1 MALILIVEDNE
12 TIADS
17 LSFFVKNFGRYN
29 TLGANSAEV
38 AYDTLRKGVIPDLII
53 LDIRLPGMDGI
64 DFLSKIHRDT
74 RLKKIKVII
83 HSSLPVDK
91 VREDLEKR
99 NIFIHHILEKPSSPG
114 DLIATIQEALK
125 ENRKE

>member
-17 LSFFVKNFGRYN
+17 LSFFVKNFARYN
-29 TLGANSAEV
+29 TLVANSAEV
-38 AYDTLRKGVIPDLII
+38 AYDTLKKGVIPDLII

-74 RLKKIKVII
+74 QLKKIKVII

-114 DLIATIQEALK
+114 DLIETIKEALK